1 VRIGVSWLRE
11 YVDVPAQPAALE
23 QALVRMGIE
32 VEEIVDLRSTV
43 DGPLVVGR
51 VLEVERLTKFKKPV
65 SWCQVDVGEEKPR
78 GIVCGAPN
86 VDAGQLVVVALPG
99 AVLPG
104 DFAIAARKTYDHISD
119 GMICS
124 ARELG
129 LGDDHTGIM
138 VLAPSAGVEPGDD
151 ARPVV
156 GLDDIVLDLE
166 ITTDRGYALSARGI
180 ARELSHAFGV
190 PLRDPASIEA
200 PGATEEPPYPVTVDD
215 PVGCDRFA
223 VRLVRGIDPAAPSP
237 EWMRRRLTT
246 AGIRSI
252 GLAVDITNYVML
264 ELGQPM
270 HAFDPDR
277 LSGPLLIRRARPGER
292 LTTLDGVDRA
302 LDPEDMVICD
312 AGQANPLAGE
322 GAGLP
327 VSLAAVMG
335 GETSEMQP
343 GSTNVL
349 FEAAHWDP
357 AMVSRTARR
366 HRLLSEAAKRW
377 ERGVDP
383 QLPLVALERAV
394 RLLGEYGG
402 GDLDPRILDLDAVV
416 PPRPVT
422 LDANLPTRLI
432 GVPYPAERVAELL
445 REVGC
450 AVSGDVGTFVV
461 TPPSWRPDIT
471 QPADLVEEVVRLD
484 GYEEVPSILPH
495 APAGNG
501 LTASQRRRRTVSR
514 ALAEAG
520 YAEVL
525 SYPFV
530 SPVALDNLGLPEGDP
545 RRVAVRVANPLSD
558 EQPLL
563 RTTLLAPLLD
573 TLARN
578 LGRGQRDASLYE
590 LGLVFH
596 PKPGAAAPPV
606 MGVAGRPSD
615 VDIAATD
622 AAIPDQPWHVAAV
635 LAGDVEPAGWWGPG
649 RAATWADAVEAAR
662 VVLAEAGTGMT
673 GVRVEI
679 RAGAAAPWHPGR
691 CAEIVVGGRV
701 VGHAGELHPAVCAAW
716 GLPKRVCAMELNLD
730 ALPLPGTVPA
740 PRFANFPPALI
751 DVALVVDAGTPAGEV
766 QAALEEGAGP
776 LLEAVRLFDVYTSE
790 QLGTGRKSLAYKL
803 TFRAPDRTLT
813 GEEAIAAR
821 DAAVA
826 SAAQRV
832 GATLRGA

>member
-23 QALVRMGIE
+23 EALVRMGLE
-32 VEEIVDLRSTV
+32 VEEIVDLGSTV

-51 VLEVERLTKFKKPV
+51 VLDVERLEKFKKPV
-65 SWCQVDVGEEKPR
+65 SFCQVDVGEEKPR

-86 VDAGQLVVVALPG
+86 VAAGQLVVVALPG

-166 ITTDRGYALSARGI
+166 ITPDRGYALSVRGI

-190 PLRDPASIEA
+190 PLRDPAAIEA
-200 PGATEEPPYPVTVDD
+200 PGATKKPPYPVTVDD

-223 VRLVRGIDPAAPSP
+223 TRLVRGIDPSAASP
-237 EWMRRRLTT
+237 EWMSRRLVV

-252 GLAVDITNYVML
+252 SLAVDITNYVML

-277 LSGPLLIRRARPGER
+277 LSGPLLVRRSRRGER

-312 AGQANPLAGE
+312 DTGPI
-322 GAGLP
+322 
-327 VSLAAVMG
+327 SLAAVMG
-335 GETSEMQP
+335 GENSEMQP
-343 GSTNVL
+343 GSTSVL

-357 AMVSRTARR
+357 VMVSRTARR

-394 RLLGEYGG
+394 TLMREYGG
-402 GDLDPRILDLDAVV
+402 GDLDPRIGDLDSVV
-416 PPRPVT
+416 PANPVR
-422 LDANLPTRLI
+422 LKASRAGELI
-432 GVPYPAERVAELL
+432 GVPYPADRVAELL
-445 REVGC
+445 TGIGCEV
-450 AVSGDVGTFVV
+450 AGTDELVV
-461 TPPSWRPDIT
+461 TPPSWRPDLT

-484 GYEEVPSILPH
+484 GYDKVPSLLPL

-501 LTASQRRRRTVSR
+501 LTASQRRRRTVGR

-520 YAEVL
+520 YVEVL

-530 SPVALDNLGLPEGDP
+530 SPGALDNLGLPEGDP
-545 RRVAVRVANPLSD
+545 RRLAVRVANPLSD
-558 EQPLL
+558 EQPFL

-573 TLARN
+573 TLSRN
-578 LGRGQRDASLYE
+578 LGRGQRDAALYE

-596 PKPGAAAPPV
+596 PKPWAATLPV
-606 MGVAGRPSD
+606 LGVAGRPSTED
-615 VDIAATD
+615 LAALD
-622 AAIPDQPWHVAAV
+622 AAVPDQPWHVAVV

-649 RAATWADAVEAAR
+649 RAASWADAIEAAR
-662 VVLAEAGTGMT
+662 VVLAES
-673 GVRVEI
+673 GVPADEV
-679 RAGAAAPWHPGR
+679 AVAKGSAAPWHPGR
-691 CAEIVVGGRV
+691 CAQVSVGGLVVGY
-701 VGHAGELHPAVCAAW
+701 AGELHPAVCAAW

-730 ALPLPGTVPA
+730 SVPLPGVVPA
-740 PRFANFPPALI
+740 PHFANYPPALI
-751 DVALVVDAGTPAGEV
+751 DVALVVDAGTPASEV
-766 QAALEEGAGP
+766 RAALEEGAGP
-776 LLEAVRLFDVYTSE
+776 LLESVRLFDVYTSD

-803 TFRAPDRTLT
+803 IFRAPDRTLT
-813 GEEAIAAR
+813 GEEAVTAR